1 MEVDVTGVVVEG
13 AVVVT
18 VVDSVVVELV
28 VAVVVVVV
36 VEIVVVVVSFD
47 GPGVGMMVVT
57 SGSPPDSHS
66 EVFLAT
72 VTGAAS
78 LVGSSSAAAT
88 HVSEVS

>member
-28 VAVVVVVV
+28 VVVVVV

>member
-1 MEVDVTGVVVEG
+1 MEVDVTDVVVEG

-18 VVDSVVVELV
+18 VVDSVVVEL
-28 VAVVVVVV
+28 VVVVVV

-66 EVFLAT
+66 DVFLAT

-88 HVSEVS
+88 HVSDVS

>member
-18 VVDSVVVELV
+18 VVDSVVVEL
-28 VAVVVVVV
+28 VVVVVV

>member
-1 MEVDVTGVVVEG
+1 MEVDVTDVVVEG

-28 VAVVVVVV
+28 VVVVV
-36 VEIVVVVVSFD
+36 VEIVVVVVSFE

-66 EVFLAT
+66 DVFLAT

-88 HVSEVS
+88 HVSDVS

>member
-28 VAVVVVVV
+28 VVVVVVV
-36 VEIVVVVVSFD
+36 VEIVVVVVSFE
-47 GPGVGMMVVT
+47 GPRVGMMVVT

-88 HVSEVS
+88 HVSDVS